1 MGCNGLPPGQQRM
14 TICASLHL
22 TPCMGGV
29 PFPRPARSAG
39 RLRRPAPQ
47 AVHTPPA
54 PSIHGQGPLFL
65 PVFLSFFP
73 QANAITH
80 LGQPALL
87 YLCPLTLGSVALVGA
102 QRKDLQKLWSFT
114 DTTAAS
120 GGGKKQQQEE
130 QQQAAAGG
138 GSKE

>member
-1 MGCNGLPPGQQRM
+1 MVDWRGKGLYVRPMQQRM
-14 TICASLHL
+14 CSTC
-22 TPCMGGV
+22 P
-29 PFPRPARSAG
+29 
-39 RLRRPAPQ
+39 RLRALQTCTWPTSIPHRPPQ
-47 AVHTPPA
+47 STPRA
-54 PSIHGQGPLFL
+54 DSFC
-65 PVFLSFFP
+65 LSFFP

-130 QQQAAAGG
+130 QQAAGG
-138 GSKE
+138 GGGKE